1 MYFRNYTLQKAQIL
15 KCLKSPASEHLWR
28 DNMLKSPKHCRNL
41 HGLNFVRLVVSEI
54 LRLFVNVLFPNDKL
68 ILSVKVSV

>member
-41 HGLNFVRLVVSEI
+41 HGLNFVRFSDQSERI
-54 LRLFVNVLFPNDKL
+54 SVRK
-68 ILSVKVSV
+68 ILS